1 MGNHLD
7 HFEEAV
13 RQSLDGVKF
22 DYEPQQWAEMES
34 MLNRAGQSGRRN
46 TSLLAAAGFLLVSV
60 SAFTLWPNNSSEAFR
75 GAQAEPMPR
84 TAFGYDTAESADAG
98 ADALTTTDFAS
109 EAEATLAQANQAA
122 TPASNAGTTANHSA
136 NTTAGSDRAQEVADA
151 TSSDADTSTDN
162 NGTADTNLPA
172 DDAPAILLSV
182 SAACAG
188 EPIDFSVNMDLEG
201 MQYLWIFGDGDFSS
215 DPAPTHLYEKAGVWE
230 AALSIQ
236 DPNGKII
243 AESLGAKVRVHQKP
257 EARFNWDFVN
267 RPGEVTRVKFNNT
280 SKYAS
285 ESVWTFDTG
294 ESTSEINPELEYF
307 QPGAKR
313 VSLETTNEF
322 GCTDQ
327 HTEILY
333 VQKDYDLEAPLAI
346 APANGETF
354 MPDALQKDPRAFSLT
369 VYHEMQPVFVSNS
382 YSEGWDGT
390 LSGGQAAAPGTVCSW
405 VLVIYGR
412 DGLEKEYYSGE
423 ITVTAP

>member
-46 TSLLAAAGFLLVSV
+46 TSLLAAVGFLLVSV
-60 SAFTLWPNNSSEAFR
+60 SAFTLWPNNTSEAFR
-75 GAQAEPMPR
+75 GAQAEPMPP
-84 TAFGYDTAESADAG
+84 TSFGYDTPASANAG
-98 ADALTTTDFAS
+98 TNALTTTDFAT
-109 EAEATLAQANQAA
+109 EAEATMVQVNPAA
-122 TPASNAGTTANHSA
+122 SPASNVGTSA
-136 NTTAGSDRAQEVADA
+136 NNPINTTVGSDRLQDVADA
-151 TSSDADTSTDN
+151 TASDANIPTNN
-162 NGTADTNLPA
+162 NGTAEAILPA

-182 SAACAG
+182 STACAG

-215 DPAPTHLYEKAGVWE
+215 DPAPIHVYEKAGVWE

-236 DPNGKII
+236 DSNGKII
-243 AESLGAKVRVHQKP
+243 TESLGAKVHVHQKP

-267 RPGEVTRVKFNNT
+267 RPGEITRVKFNNT

-294 ESTSEINPELEYF
+294 ESTSEINPELECF

-327 HTEILY
+327 HAEILY

-346 APANGETF
+346 APADGETF

-382 YSEGWDGT
+382 YPKGWDGT
-390 LSGGQAAAPGTVCSW
+390 LSGGQTAAPGTVCSW

>member
-1 MGNHLD
+1 MGNRLD

-60 SAFTLWPNNSSEAFR
+60 ASFTLWPNNSSEAFR

-84 TAFGYDTAESADAG
+84 TSFGYDAPASANGGTHAR
-98 ADALTTTDFAS
+98 TTINFAT
-109 EAEATLAQANQAA
+109 ELEVTTVQASPAA
-122 TPASNAGTTANHSA
+122 SPASNAGTSANNLA
-136 NTTAGSDRAQEVADA
+136 NTTGGSDRLLDGADA
-151 TSSDADTSTDN
+151 TASEANISTTN
-162 NGTADTNLPA
+162 NGTVEFVLPA
-172 DDAPAILLSV
+172 DDAPTILLSV
-182 SAACAG
+182 AAACAG

-201 MQYLWIFGDGDFSS
+201 MQYLWIFGDGHFSS
-215 DPAPTHLYEKAGVWE
+215 DPTPIHVYEKAGVWE

-236 DPNGKII
+236 DSNGKII
-243 AESLGAKVRVHQKP
+243 AESLGAKVHVHQKP

-267 RPGEVTRVKFNNT
+267 RPGEITRVKFNNT

-285 ESVWTFDTG
+285 ESVWTFDNG
-294 ESTSEINPELEYF
+294 ESTSEINPELECF

-346 APANGETF
+346 APADGETF

-390 LSGGQAAAPGTVCSW
+390 LSGGQTAAPGTVCSW